1 MRNGVTN
8 ALVTHRGVTGVT
20 VPRPDPT
27 RPDPITRAEVSIH
40 DLRLLAGDKRMAAD
54 AASSRGVR

>member
-8 ALVTHRGVTGVT
+8 ALVTCRVTGRVT

-27 RPDPITRAEVSIH
+27 RPDPLYRAEVSIH
-40 DLRLLAGDKRMAAD
+40 NLRWLGLG
-54 AASSRGVR
+54 SRGRVVAGVMDGI